1 MATGGTLRWQ
11 TSSTERDTWADKLS
25 DAVTYSPDWVP
36 IKKMGWLVKFGANV
50 KTLLTRSALGVDQGA
65 RVRRPSLQGRRKKM
79 HRVGDHFSAVPLAR
93 WAVRLAKWEVPYDEG
108 SQWAIK
114 ETAI

>member
-1 MATGGTLRWQ
+1 MHGEDEQGFHFKLI
-11 TSSTERDTWADKLS
+11 SSSGQELH
-25 DAVTYSPDWVP
+25 
-36 IKKMGWLVKFGANV
+36 
-50 KTLLTRSALGVDQGA
+50 LTAPTHEVRLEWTKVGA
-65 RVRRPSLQGRRKKM
+65 RVRRPLQGRRKKM

-114 ETAI
+114 KTAI